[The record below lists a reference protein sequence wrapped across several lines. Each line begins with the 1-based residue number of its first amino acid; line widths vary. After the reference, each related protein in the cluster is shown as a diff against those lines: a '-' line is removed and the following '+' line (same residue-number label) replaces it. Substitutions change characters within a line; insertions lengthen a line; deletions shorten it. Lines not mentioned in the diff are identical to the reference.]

1 MEIRPI
7 LSSLLRSK
15 TGAILI
21 AAQIALT
28 LAIIANALY
37 VVKDRVDRS
46 NRPAGIDE
54 ANTFYLLFVGSGHTP
69 DAEAMQKR
77 DVDVL
82 RALPGVVEAAWVNQ
96 FPMTRSG
103 SSLTLTTHPED
114 EASGLGGA
122 MYLSPDP
129 VVKALGMKIVEGRDF
144 TADDVRIVDP
154 EKDKTASDSVIL
166 TQQMAHRLWPD
177 ETRYVGRTVS
187 LGSGADAKPMQVVG
201 VVERLISPFAQRKE
215 ENAYSGFV
223 MPVRVLSSQSSYA
236 VRTEPGQRDR
246 VMRLAE
252 DALGKLRD
260 DRVLIRNISTDEA
273 RSDRYQAEKS
283 VAGMLI
289 AVTIGLLLVTGSGIV
304 GLASLWVT
312 QRRKQIGVRRALGAR
327 KVDILRYFLVENAM
341 VTSVGVVVGVAL
353 ALALN
358 QFLVSK
364 LELPRLPL
372 QYLGFGMLSLWA
384 LGILAVYG
392 PASRA
397 AAVPPAIAT
406 RSA

>member
-7 LSSLLRSK
+7 LSALLRSK
-15 TGAILI
+15 TGAVLI

-37 VVKDRVDRS
+37 IVNDRIERS

-54 ANTFYLLFVGSGHTP
+54 ANTFFMTLGGIGEIP
-69 DAEAMQKR
+69 DKEAAQKR
-77 DVDVL
+77 DVELL
-82 RALPGVVEAAWVNQ
+82 RAIPGVVDAAWINQ
-96 FPMTRSG
+96 YPMTQSG
-103 SSLTLTTHPED
+103 WNLGLTTKPQDPNSGIAGATYFTPDSLTK
-114 EASGLGGA
+114 SMG
-122 MYLSPDP
+122 
-129 VVKALGMKIVEGRDF
+129 VKIIEGRDF
-144 TADDVRIVDP
+144 TPDEVRTIDP
-154 EKDKTASDSVIL
+154 ETGQMGAGSVIL
-166 TQQMAHRLWPD
+166 TQHMAKKLWPD
-177 ETRYVGRTVS
+177 ATSYVGREVT
-187 LGSGADAKPMQVVG
+187 LGAGAQAEPMRVVG
-201 VVERLISPFAQRKE
+201 IVERLMTPFAQNS
-215 ENAYSGFV
+215 ENAWDGFV
-223 MPVRVLSSQSSYA
+223 LPVRYLVNDGTYV
-236 VRTEPGQRDR
+236 VRTQPGQQAR
-246 VMRLAE
+246 VMRAAE
-252 DALGKLRD
+252 DALVKLRD
-260 DRVLIRNISTDEA
+260 DRVLIASRSGEEIRA
-273 RSDRYQAEKS
+273 RRYQNEKS

-289 AVTIGLLLVTGSGIV
+289 AVTVGLLLVTGSGIV

-341 VTSVGVVVGVAL
+341 ITTIGVVIGLAL

-358 QFLVSK
+358 QLLVSTM
-364 LELPRLPL
+364 ELPRLPL
-372 QYLGFGMLSLWA
+372 AYLGYGMLALWG

>member
-15 TGAILI
+15 TGAVLI

-28 LAIIANALY
+28 LAIIANGLY
-37 VVKDRVDRS
+37 IVKDRVERS
-46 NRPAGIDE
+46 RRATGIDE
-54 ANTFYLLFVGSGHTP
+54 ANTFYLFFAGTGEIP
-69 DAEAMQKR
+69 DKEAMQKR

-82 RALPGVVEAAWVNQ
+82 RALPGVVDAAWINQ
-96 FPMTRSG
+96 YPLTQSG
-103 SSLTLTTHPED
+103 MGLGLTTHPQD
-114 EASGLGGA
+114 PSSGIGGA
-122 MYLSPDP
+122 TYLSPGP
-129 VVKALGMKIVEGRDF
+129 IANALGVRIVEGRDF
-144 TADDVRIVDP
+144 NAGDVRVVDP
-154 EKDKTASDSVIL
+154 EQGQLEADSVIL
-166 TQQMAHRLWPD
+166 TRAMAKRLWPD
-177 ETRYVGRTVS
+177 EARYVGREVS
-187 LGSGADAKPMQVVG
+187 LGNGGDAHMMRVVG
-201 VVERLISPFAQRKE
+201 IVDVLMTPWAQSS
-215 ENAYSGFV
+215 ENAYSSFIL
-223 MPVRVLSSQSSYA
+223 PVRHQVAQASYV
-236 VRTEPGQRDR
+236 VRTQPGQRDR
-246 VMRLAE
+246 VMREAE
-252 DALGKLRD
+252 DALAKLRD
-260 DRVLIRNISTDEA
+260 DRVLIQNISADEA
-273 RSDRYQAEKS
+273 RATRYQGERS

-289 AVTIGLLLVTGSGIV
+289 AVSIGLLLVTGSGIV

-341 VTSVGVVVGVAL
+341 ITTIGVVIGLAL

-358 QFLVSK
+358 QLLVSK

-372 QYLGFGMLSLWA
+372 AYLGYGMLALWS

>member
-7 LSSLLRSK
+7 LSALLRSK
-15 TGAILI
+15 TGAVLI

-37 VVKDRVDRS
+37 IVNDRIERS

-54 ANTFYLLFVGSGHTP
+54 ANTFFMTLGGIGDIP
-69 DAEAMQKR
+69 DTEAMQKR
-77 DVDVL
+77 DVEVL
-82 RALPGVVEAAWVNQ
+82 RAIPGVVDAAWINQ
-96 FPMTRSG
+96 YPMTQSG
-103 SSLTLTTHPED
+103 WNLGLTTTPQDPNSGIAGATYFTPDSLTR
-114 EASGLGGA
+114 SMG
-122 MYLSPDP
+122 
-129 VVKALGMKIVEGRDF
+129 VKIIEGRDF
-144 TADDVRIVDP
+144 TPDEVRTVDP
-154 EKDKTASDSVIL
+154 ESGQLAAGSVIL
-166 TQQMAHRLWPD
+166 TQQMAKKIWPD
-177 ETRYVGRTVS
+177 ATRYVGREVT
-187 LGSGADAKPMQVVG
+187 LGSGAEAEPMRVVG
-201 VVERLISPFAQRKE
+201 VVERLMTPFAQSSD
-215 ENAYSGFV
+215 NAWNSFV
-223 MPVRVLSSQSSYA
+223 LPVRYLVSDGTYV
-236 VRTEPGQRDR
+236 VRTQPGQQAR
-246 VMRLAE
+246 VMRAAE
-252 DALGKLRD
+252 DALVKLRD
-260 DRVLIRNISTDEA
+260 DRVLIASRSGEEIRA
-273 RSDRYQAEKS
+273 RRYQNEKS

-289 AVTIGLLLVTGSGIV
+289 GVTVGLLLVTGSGIV

-341 VTSVGVVVGVAL
+341 ITTIGVVIGLAL

-358 QFLVSK
+358 QVLVSTM
-364 LELPRLPL
+364 ELPRLPL
-372 QYLGFGMLSLWA
+372 AYLGYGVLALWG

>member
-1 MEIRPI
+1 
-7 LSSLLRSK
+7 
-15 TGAILI
+15 
-21 AAQIALT
+21 
-28 LAIIANALY
+28 
-37 VVKDRVDRS
+37 
-46 NRPAGIDE
+46 
-54 ANTFYLLFVGSGHTP
+54 
-69 DAEAMQKR
+69 
-77 DVDVL
+77 
-82 RALPGVVEAAWVNQ
+82 
-96 FPMTRSG
+96 
-103 SSLTLTTHPED
+103 
-114 EASGLGGA
+114 
-122 MYLSPDP
+122 
-129 VVKALGMKIVEGRDF
+129 
-144 TADDVRIVDP
+144 
-154 EKDKTASDSVIL
+154 
-166 TQQMAHRLWPD
+166 
-177 ETRYVGRTVS
+177 
-187 LGSGADAKPMQVVG
+187 
-201 VVERLISPFAQRKE
+201 
-215 ENAYSGFV
+215 
-223 MPVRVLSSQSSYA
+223 
-236 VRTEPGQRDR
+236 
-246 VMRLAE
+246 MRLAE

-327 KVDILRYFLVENAM
+327 KVDILRYFLLENAM
-341 VTSVGVVVGVAL
+341 VTTVGVVVGVAL

>member
-15 TGAILI
+15 TGAVLI

-28 LAIIANALY
+28 LAIIANGLY
-37 VVKDRVDRS
+37 IVKDRIDRS
-46 NRPAGIDE
+46 NRPSGIDE
-54 ANTFYLLFVGSGHTP
+54 ANTFFLLFTGIGEIP
-69 DAEAMQKR
+69 DKEAMQKR
-77 DVDVL
+77 DVEVL
-82 RALPGVVEAAWVNQ
+82 RGIPGVVDAAWINQ
-96 FPMTRSG
+96 YPMTQSG
-103 SSLTLTTHPED
+103 MGLSLTTTPQD
-114 EASGLGGA
+114 PASGIGGA
-122 MYLSPDP
+122 TYLSPDP
-129 VVKALGMKIVEGRDF
+129 IGKALGVRFVEGRDF
-144 TADDVRIVDP
+144 LPQDVRTIDP
-154 EKDKTASDSVIL
+154 EKGQVAAGAVIV
-166 TQQMAHRLWPD
+166 TRQMAQKLWPD
-177 ETRYVGRTVS
+177 QTRYVGREVS
-187 LGSGADAKPMQVVG
+187 LGAGGDAEMMRVVG
-201 VVERLISPFAQRKE
+201 VVDQLMTPFAQRSD
-215 ENAYSGFV
+215 NAYNSFV
-223 MPVRVLSSQSSYA
+223 LPVRQLVSQSSYV
-236 VRTEPGQRDR
+236 VRTQPGQRDR
-246 VMRLAE
+246 VMREAE

-260 DRVLIRNISTDEA
+260 DRVLVRNVSGPEA
-273 RSDRYQAEKS
+273 RARRYQGEKS

-289 AVTIGLLLVTGSGIV
+289 AVSVGLLLVTGSGIV

-327 KVDILRYFLVENAM
+327 KLDILRYFLVENAM
-341 VTSVGVVVGVAL
+341 ITTIGIVLGIGL

-358 QFLVSK
+358 QVLVSK

-372 QYLGFGMLSLWA
+372 AYLGYGMLTLWG